1 MGLQRLRII
10 GTDKPWLLKIL
21 EARISVVMVH
31 TGLGRLALLI
41 ALVVCSALRALGSS
55 KPPIDPKTATYN

>member
-31 TGLGRLALLI
+31 SGVGQAGP
-41 ALVVCSALRALGSS
+41 C
-55 KPPIDPKTATYN
+55 

>member
-21 EARISVVMVH
+21 EARISIVMVH
-31 TGLGRLALLI
+31 TGLGRPAPADCSGGLLCI
-41 ALVVCSALRALGSS
+41 KGSGE
-55 KPPIDPKTATYN
+55 